1 MEYAENGAA
10 FENDGMERLSGV
22 VERII
27 YRNEENGY
35 TVCDIDV
42 DGENEMQTAVGIL
55 PYVGVG
61 DSLVLWGAW
70 IHTPKYGRQFK
81 AERFEKEMPTDT
93 ASILRYLSSRTIK
106 GIGPR
111 IAQRIVEEF
120 GEDSLDV
127 IENHP
132 EWLAHVQG
140 ISRKSAMSISEDYKA
155 KSGMRSAMMFFR
167 EYFGAATTV
176 KIYKKW
182 GGAAVDVA
190 RKNPYRLCDEIEG
203 VGFERADR
211 FAMSMGAELD
221 GVERLMSGI
230 LYMLSSNAMSNG
242 HVCLPRAKL
251 VEGAAALLSV
261 SADKVAEALQILIDS
276 DGARLR
282 GEMVYDRRADRQEQ
296 YIADKLILLEKLCA
310 SISIDD
316 VNAFIAREE
325 RRNSVQYAAGQR
337 KAIFDAL
344 ENGVMILTGGPG
356 TGKTTVVKALLD
368 IFSSMDMRVAL
379 CAPTGRA
386 AKRLSESTTHEAKTI
401 HRLLEMEFGE
411 GEEVGRF
418 RRNEQDLLDEDV
430 IIADEASMI
439 DNSLMCALLRAI
451 KPGARVILIGDSDQ
465 LPSVGAGRVLNDII
479 DSGRF
484 ATVRLDEIFRQSQQ
498 SLIVT
503 NAHAVN
509 EGRYPTLTVKDSDF
523 FFLPRET
530 DAQTAAT
537 VMQLYSERLPRAYGR
552 TTENGIQ
559 IITPSRK
566 GECGT
571 DNLNRLLQS
580 SLNPRA
586 KGKREIAFRDTV
598 YREGDRVMQTKNN
611 YDVEWEQDGFDGE
624 YGSGVFNGDIGVIES
639 IDAAEDEI
647 RIRFD
652 DRVALY
658 DTTMLDELE
667 HAWAI
672 TVHKSQGSEYPYV
685 IIPLYSAPPML
696 LCRNLLYTAI
706 TRAETMVILVGKEDV
721 LRRMV
726 DNKRQSMRYTGLA
739 ERLSYE

>member
-1 MEYAENGAA
+1 MTDVQNDTMEK
-10 FENDGMERLSGV
+10 LSGV

-27 YRNEENGY
+27 YRNEDNGY
-35 TVCDIDV
+35 TVCDIDAV
-42 DGENEMQTAVGIL
+42 GEDEMQTAVGIL
-55 PYVGVG
+55 PYVSVG

-81 AERFEKEMPTDT
+81 AERFEKEMPSDV

-111 IAQRIVEEF
+111 IAQRIVDEF

-140 ISRKSAMSISEDYKA
+140 ISRKSAESISEDYKA

-167 EYFGAATTV
+167 EYFGPATTV

-182 GGAAVDVA
+182 GGAAVDIA

-211 FAMSMGAELD
+211 LAMSLGAEVD
-221 GVERLMSGI
+221 GLERLMSGI
-230 LYMLSSNAMSNG
+230 LYMLTGSAAANG
-242 HVCLPRAKL
+242 HVCLPRQKL
-251 VEGAAALLSV
+251 TEGAAQLLGVPS
-261 SADKVAEALQILIDS
+261 DKIAEALQILIDS
-276 DGARLR
+276 DGVRVR
-282 GEMVYDRRADRQEQ
+282 GDLVYDRRADRYEQ
-296 YIADKLILLEKLCA
+296 YVADKLILLEKLCP
-310 SISIDD
+310 SMNTDD
-316 VNAFIAREE
+316 VNAFILREE
-325 RRNSVQYAAGQR
+325 KKNGVRYAKGQR
-337 KAIFDAL
+337 EAIYHAL
-344 ENGVMILTGGPG
+344 ESGVMILTGGPG

-368 IFSSMDMRVAL
+368 IFSSMGMRVAL

-386 AKRLSESTTHEAKTI
+386 AKRLSESTSHEAKTI

-411 GEEVGRF
+411 GEGSGHF

-439 DNSLMCALLRAI
+439 DNALMCALLRAV

-484 ATVRLDEIFRQSQQ
+484 STVRLDEIFRQSRE

-509 EGRYPTLTVKDSDF
+509 EGKYPTVTVKDSDF

-530 DAQTAAT
+530 DAQIAAT
-537 VMQLYSERLPRAYGR
+537 VMQLYSQRLPRAYGSS
-552 TTENGIQ
+552 TENGIQ

-566 GECGT
+566 GEGGT

-580 SLNPRA
+580 TLNPRA
-586 KGKREIAFRDTV
+586 KGKREIVFRDTV
-598 YREGDRVMQTKNN
+598 YREGDRVMQIKNN
-611 YDVEWEQDGFDGE
+611 YDVEWEQDGYGDV
-624 YGSGVFNGDIGVIES
+624 GSGVFNGDIGIIES
-639 IDAAEDEI
+639 IDTDESEI

-658 DTTMLDELE
+658 DSTMLDELE

-685 IIPLYSAPPML
+685 IIPLYGAPPML

-706 TRAETMVILVGKEDV
+706 TRAQKMVILVGREDI
-721 LRRMV
+721 LRHMV

-739 ERLSYE
+739 ERLTCE